1 MKKVLYVTG
10 SRAEYGIM
18 KRLLLKLNEDKDIE
32 LTIVATAMHTDKKYG
47 ETYKVIEEDGL
58 KVNKLI
64 DIEVDNS
71 NNKKVIDSMAI
82 CLQKFGQYLFEKSF
96 DAVML
101 LGDRYE
107 ILSVAIAAAMH
118 NIPIIHL
125 HGGEITLGNYDEFI
139 RHSITKM
146 SKLHLVSTEENKRRV
161 IQLGENPK
169 FVHNIGSLGAENSFK
184 LKLLDKKELIKRLNI
199 TDITEKEYFLIVFHP
214 ETVTGNDIE
223 KQTRNLLEA
232 LDLFKKEYNFIFIGS
247 NSDTGS
253 DVIYRLFYDY
263 TLENNYKFLTSV
275 KPEEYLSLIKYSK
288 GLIGNSSSG
297 LIEVPSFG
305 IPTLNIGDRQK
316 GRVRGKS
323 VIDVSIDK
331 EEIKNGIVKMLDEKF
346 RNIVKS
352 EKNPYIQE
360 NSLEKAYQIIKNF
373 LFSDEIKEIKEF
385 FDINLKNFEEQ
396 IKC

>member
-18 KRLLLKLNEDKDIE
+18 KRLLLRLNEDKDIE
-32 LTIVATAMHTDKKYG
+32 LTIVATAMHADKKYG

-58 KVNKLI
+58 KVDKLI
-64 DIEVDNS
+64 DIELDNS

-82 CLQKFGQYLFEKSF
+82 CLQEFGQYLFEKSF
-96 DAVML
+96 DTVIL

-146 SKLHLVSTEENKRRV
+146 SKLHLVSTEEYKRRV

-199 TDITEKEYFLIVFHP
+199 TEKEYFLIVFHP

-223 KQTRNLLEA
+223 KQARNLLEA
-232 LDLFKKEYNFIFIGS
+232 LDLFKKEYDFIFIGS

-253 DVIYRLFYDY
+253 DVIYRLFCNY
-263 TLENNYKFLTSV
+263 TLENNFDFLTSV

-323 VIDVSIDK
+323 VIDVSTNS
-331 EEIKNGIVKMLDEKF
+331 EEIENGIIKMLDEEF

-352 EKNPYIQE
+352 EKNPYFQE
-360 NSLEKAYQIIKNF
+360 NSLEKAYQVIKNF
-373 LFSDEIKEIKEF
+373 LFSDEIEEIKKF
-385 FDINLKNFEEQ
+385 FDLNLKNLEE
-396 IKC
+396 